1 MTGRNAPELTFWP
14 GSMASR
20 GFIAVLDAAR
30 AGGFPATALS
40 PLTLHELL
48 ISGYD
53 WQWIRAEAEARSV
66 RLAQL
71 DGAASWAPIPYADDL
86 PAPIKQRFDFTNTEV
101 LDLAEAAGM
110 DSVLACGAFTA
121 GTVPLDEL
129 VTSYAAFCRTAED
142 RGLRVELEFVPFW
155 GIRDLATAWE
165 IVRRADR
172 PNGTLLVDTW
182 HLLRASDEP
191 QAALDLLPDIPNEKV
206 TGLQLADA
214 SLSPQSDTLFGE
226 GRFRRFPGDGELDLD
241 TVIRPL
247 LDKGGLLT
255 VGVEVFG
262 EAIDGLITKDAGIRA
277 ADAVKT
283 ALSRATR

>member
-1 MTGRNAPELTFWP
+1 MTGRSTPELTFWP

-30 AGGFPATALS
+30 SGGFPATALS

-48 ISGYD
+48 VSGHD
-53 WQWIRAEAEARSV
+53 RQWIRAEAEARGV

-86 PAPIKQRFDFTNTEV
+86 PTPLKQRFDFSGTEV

-110 DSVLACGAFTA
+110 DSVLACGAFAA

-129 VTSYAAFCRTAED
+129 VASYAAFCRTAEH

-172 PNGTLLVDTW
+172 PNGTLMVDTW
-182 HLLRASDEP
+182 HLLRASHEP
-191 QAALDLLPDIPNEKV
+191 QAALDLLSDIPEEKV

-241 TVIRPL
+241 TVVRL
-247 LDKGGLLT
+247 LLGRGGLLT
-255 VGVEVFG
+255 VGAEVFG
-262 EAIDGLITKDAGIRA
+262 EAVDGLSTEEAGIRA
-277 ADAVKT
+277 AETTRA
-283 ALSRATR
+283 ALARATR

>member
-1 MTGRNAPELTFWP
+1 MTGPSTPELTFWP
-14 GSMASR
+14 GSMGSR

-48 ISGYD
+48 VSGHD
-53 WQWIRAEAEARSV
+53 WQWIRAEADARGV
-66 RLAQL
+66 RPAHL
-71 DGAASWAPIPYADDL
+71 DGVASWAPIRYADDL
-86 PAPIKQRFDFTNTEV
+86 PAPLKQRFDFTPTEA

-110 DSVLACGAFTA
+110 DSVLACGAFAA

-129 VTSYAAFCRTAED
+129 VASYAAFCRMAED

-172 PNGTLLVDTW
+172 PNGTLMVDTW

-191 QAALDLLPDIPNEKV
+191 RTALDLLSDIPKDKV

-214 SLSPQSDTLFGE
+214 LLSPQSDTLFGE
-226 GRFRRFPGDGELDLD
+226 GRFRRFPGDGELDMD
-241 TVIRPL
+241 TVIRLL
-247 LDKGGLLT
+247 LDKGGLRS

-262 EAIDGLITKDAGIRA
+262 EAIDGLSTEDAGIRA
-277 ADAVKT
+277 AKTVQT
-283 ALSRATR
+283 ALARATR